1 MDDLLLKAI
10 SYSLRKHQ
18 GQLRKDGRTPYAA
31 HPLRV
36 MTILAFDFGV
46 KDPELLATAVLHDTI
61 EDTTADRDDLEQFGR
76 RVARWVAALS
86 KDKRLPEERREFRY
100 FKRLAKAPVDVK
112 LCKLADTLDN
122 LVDSRSLPADQ
133 RRKTVAKAKEI
144 LKLFSPG
151 FPKEWAHALD
161 LVKEGIRSQES

>member
-1 MDDLLLKAI
+1 MNELLLKAI
-10 SYSLRKHQ
+10 SYSLRKHA

-31 HPLRV
+31 HPMRV
-36 MTILAFDFGV
+36 MSILAFEFGV
-46 KDPELLATAVLHDTI
+46 KDPEVLAIAVLHDTI

-76 RVARWVAALS
+76 RVARAVATLS

-100 FKRLAKAPVDVK
+100 FKRLAKAPVETK

-122 LVDSRSLPADQ
+122 LIDAQSLPSEA
-133 RRKTVAKAKEI
+133 RRKTLAKAKE
-144 LKLFSPG
+144 LVKLFAPD

-161 LVKEGIRSQES
+161 LVKERIKSAE